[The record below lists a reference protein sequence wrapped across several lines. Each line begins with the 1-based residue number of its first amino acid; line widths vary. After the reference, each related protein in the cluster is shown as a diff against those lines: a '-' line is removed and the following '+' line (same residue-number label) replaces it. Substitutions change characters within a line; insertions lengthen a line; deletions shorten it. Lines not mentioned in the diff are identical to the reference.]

1 MNNFLDSYGMTMSSS
16 GSFADLIELKTA
28 LPVLFELIVH
38 AYTVSICGTFV
49 VGVVGGVGAFIASFF
64 CEHIP
69 LGGGAE
75 GRTRRGAEGRTQKRG
90 AEGRTSLKLHT
101 VQH

>member
-1 MNNFLDSYGMTMSSS
+1 VPVNNFLDSYGMTMSSS

-69 LGGGAE
+69 LGGGPKDGPEE
-75 GRTRRGAEGRTQKRG
+75 GPKDGPKKEGPKD
-90 AEGRTSLKLHT
+90 APL
-101 VQH
+101 